1 MSVGFPA
8 LTLYLLVFVRFAA
21 MVGFN
26 PLLSRRNVPASVR
39 AVLCI
44 FLTFLVAP
52 TITNLQGIPTPET
65 LDFFVAVLLELFI
78 GFAIG
83 FVFIIFYDLLL
94 FAGDLLDTEFG
105 MAMAKVFD
113 PGTNMQMSVV
123 GKLLSFVFVTYFFLT
138 GSHYVMIHLFSST
151 FSVIAPG
158 AAIISTGT
166 TQFIIDLFVSAFSL
180 VMRLAIPFIAAEF
193 VLQIALG
200 LMMKLVPQIH
210 VFVIN
215 FQLKQ
220 GVGLIILMMLAP
232 VVSSFVDNFI
242 IILLDSMQ
250 SIVYTL
256 A

>member
-8 LTLYLLVFVRFAA
+8 LTLYLMVFVRFAA
-21 MVGFN
+21 MIGFN
-26 PLLSRRNVPASVR
+26 PLLARRNVPAMVR
-39 AVLCI
+39 AGLCL

-52 TITNLQGIPTPET
+52 TITNIQGVPSPET
-65 LDFFVAVLLELFI
+65 LDFFVAILLELFV
-78 GFAIG
+78 GFACG
-83 FVFIIFYDLLL
+83 YVFQVFYDMLL

-123 GKLLSFVFVTYFFLT
+123 GKLFSFVFVAYFFLT
-138 GSHYVMIHLFSST
+138 GSHYAMIHLFSST
-151 FSVIAPG
+151 FNVIAPG
-158 AAIISTGT
+158 AAVITTGT
-166 TQFIIDLFVSAFSL
+166 TQFIVELFSSAFSL
-180 VMRLAIPFIAAEF
+180 IMRLAIPFIAAEL

-220 GVGLIILMMLAP
+220 AVGLVLLMMLAP
-232 VVSSFVDNFI
+232 VISSFIDNYMV
-242 IILLDSMQ
+242 ILLDSMQ
-250 SIVYTL
+250 NLVYTL